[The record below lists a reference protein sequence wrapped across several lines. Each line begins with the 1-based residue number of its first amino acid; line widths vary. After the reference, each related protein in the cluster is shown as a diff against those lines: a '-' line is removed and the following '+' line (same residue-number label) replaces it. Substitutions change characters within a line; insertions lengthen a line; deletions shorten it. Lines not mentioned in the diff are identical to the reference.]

1 MTQTFLL
8 TNAADAPAAVA
19 TGLPCGFLCYRIT
32 RTGVLQRTLLPRTT
46 RGGLLGLT
54 DAPALPPSR
63 LPELQQALSA
73 ECHRRGYRGIIADL
87 PPASAQS
94 LLPALSA
101 LCRQGYA
108 VFLPPEAARNLPE
121 SRVLLPGSLSGGT
134 LESMLESYAEAWGKH
149 RLCLDLQRCHHR
161 FPMPSFDPQGQ
172 PLSRPELQQLL
183 DTHHPKVFFSTA
195 PAPNTSPCTI
205 QKPAGILCS
214 STMLPRQENACS
226 VRRNGALPPAFCCIP
241 NGAAMSAPLCG
252 NKNDPAAGKVIF
264 SVSIPDFSLEAARP
278 AR

>member
-32 RTGVLQRTLLPRTT
+32 RAGVLQRTPLPRST

-54 DAPALPPSR
+54 EAPALSPSR
-63 LPELQQALSA
+63 LPELQQALAA
-73 ECHRRGYRGIIADL
+73 ECHRRGYRGILADL

-108 VFLPPEAARNLPE
+108 VFLPPEAARDLPE

-161 FPMPSFDPQGQ
+161 FSMPSFAPQGQ

-195 PAPNTSPCTI
+195 LCT
-205 QKPAGILCS
+205 QYFTLHDAETGWHLV
-214 STMLPRQENACS
+214 L
-226 VRRNGALPPAFCCIP
+226 FDD
-241 NGAAMSAPLCG
+241 AAS
-252 NKNDPAAGKVIF
+252 AGKRLQRTVQWGVPTCF
-264 SVSIPDFSLEAARP
+264 LLYSEWGSDVCALVRQKK
-278 AR
+278 

>member
-32 RTGVLQRTLLPRTT
+32 RAGVLQRTPLPRAT

-54 DAPALPPSR
+54 EAPALPPSR
-63 LPELQQALSA
+63 LPELQQALAA

-87 PPASAQS
+87 PPAAAQS

-108 VFLPPEAARNLPE
+108 VFLPPEAARDLPE

-149 RLCLDLQRCHHR
+149 RLCL
-161 FPMPSFDPQGQ
+161 
-172 PLSRPELQQLL
+172 ELQQLL

-195 PAPNTSPCTI
+195 LCT
-205 QKPAGILCS
+205 QYFTLHDAETGWHLV
-214 STMLPRQENACS
+214 L
-226 VRRNGALPPAFCCIP
+226 FDD
-241 NGAAMSAPLCG
+241 AAS
-252 NKNDPAAGKVIF
+252 AGKRLQRTVQWGVPTCF
-264 SVSIPDFSLEAARP
+264 LLYSEWGSDVCALVRQQK
-278 AR
+278 